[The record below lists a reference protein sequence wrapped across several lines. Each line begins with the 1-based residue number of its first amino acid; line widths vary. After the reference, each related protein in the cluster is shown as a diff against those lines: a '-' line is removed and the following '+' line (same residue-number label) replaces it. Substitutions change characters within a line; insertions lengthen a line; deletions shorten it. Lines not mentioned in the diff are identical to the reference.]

1 VSGPGRLRDGAAA
14 VVVACVVVLVGACDG
29 DPGDGLRK
37 PFRDSGP
44 ASAVAE
50 VKAALPRLLEGTD
63 AAARLDPVTFTSASS
78 AAKERANLSPAAVRQ
93 RRTVLA
99 ATLVPEQVDSALAT
113 TEDAVREMLDDPE
126 TLDAWGYTSNSFT
139 VERFEGVRVDGG
151 TAQALLVGERR
162 YTAGPGEL
170 VGDKESQW
178 LVTLVRLDD
187 GWRVKDTESQYMPG
201 SEP

>member
-1 VSGPGRLRDGAAA
+1 M
-14 VVVACVVVLVGACDG
+14 ACVVVLVGACDG

-63 AAARLDPVTFTSASS
+63 AACRLDPVTFTSASS
-78 AAKERANLSPAAVRQ
+78 AAKEGANLSPAAVRQ

-113 TEDAVREMLDDPE
+113 TEDAVQEMLDDPE
-126 TLDAWGYTSNSFT
+126 KLDAWGYTSNSFA
-139 VERFEGVRVDGG
+139 VERFEGVRVDGD
-151 TAQALLVGERR
+151 TAQALLMGEPR
-162 YTAGPGEL
+162 YTVPSGEPF
-170 VGDKESQW
+170 GDHERQW

-187 GWRVKDTESQYMPG
+187 GWRVKDTEFRFLPG
-201 SEP
+201 DEP